1 MRTVTSSSATML
13 VGACLVAL
21 TLLSSVRSH
30 PTAFVASPSDNY
42 GSGSTSYDSI
52 DIPLKGFMRV
62 SDEVIP
68 GHRAEKYRVPSL
80 THWPDG
86 SPAPKEQAPYV
97 IIAVPNDEYTRSN

>member
-1 MRTVTSSSATML
+1 MML
-13 VGACLVAL
+13 VGVCLIAL
-21 TLLSSVRSH
+21 TLLGNVRSH
-30 PTAFVASPSDNY
+30 PTAFVGSPSD
-42 GSGSTSYDSI
+42 GSSSYDSI

-97 IIAVPNDEYTRSN
+97 IIAVPNDE